1 MALSHELCA
10 TQILNISRPPGWLDG
25 QKHLR
30 CRCSLPPFDAGN
42 HSCLAPRVRRNN
54 RTPPQNGF
62 GRCPRGRSQP
72 HRGLRQ
78 AHGEE
83 DQCRREEGAS
93 PTRDT
98 SPHSFSPGVSGFFHC
113 GYVAS
118 TSPSPD
124 AFGASMRASGAKSM
138 REGSLDACNVDGSI
152 LGARRD
158 RAWRPKRRDRAS
170 PALISLVVGE
180 CQGFSSSRRS

>member
-1 MALSHELCA
+1 M
-10 TQILNISRPPGWLDG
+10 PPGPFTASKAFVEQTDPRGSYLLRARVATPAHHEDG
-25 QKHLR
+25 LG
-30 CRCSLPPFDAGN
+30 L
-42 HSCLAPRVRRNN
+42 
-54 RTPPQNGF
+54 
-62 GRCPRGRSQP
+62 CPRGRFHLS
-72 HRGLRQ
+72 RCLRQ
-78 AHGEE
+78 PHGEE

-98 SPHSFSPGVSGFFHC
+98 SLHSFSPGVSSFFRC

-138 REGSLDACNVDGSI
+138 RDGSLHACNVDGSI